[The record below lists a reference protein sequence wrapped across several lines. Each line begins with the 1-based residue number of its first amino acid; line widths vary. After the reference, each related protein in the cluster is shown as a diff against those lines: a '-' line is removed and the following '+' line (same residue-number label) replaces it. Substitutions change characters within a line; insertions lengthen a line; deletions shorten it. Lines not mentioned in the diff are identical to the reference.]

1 MPTASVITAGTD
13 LVSGSDWT
21 FLSNYAHVL
30 VCLAENPEARL
41 REVAD
46 RVGITER
53 SAQRLITHLD
63 EAGILTRVKHGRRN
77 SYLIDTA
84 IHLRHPIEEHCTVG
98 ELLNLI
104 LSPARLR
111 RLKAHNAALA
121 EEQAG

>member
-1 MPTASVITAGTD
+1 MSD
-13 LVSGSDWT
+13 SDWT
-21 FLSNYAHVL
+21 FFSNYAHVL

-53 SAQRLITHLD
+53 SAMRLITHLD
-63 EAGILTRVKHGRRN
+63 NAGILTRVKHGRRN
-77 SYLIDTA
+77 SYLIDTDL
-84 IHLRHPIEEHCTVG
+84 HLRHPIEEHCTVG

-104 LSPARLR
+104 LTPARLR
-111 RLKAHNAALA
+111 GLKAHNAALA